1 MTILIAGGGI
11 GGLTLALML
20 HQKGVPCQV
29 LEAAPAPKPLGVGIN
44 ALPHS
49 IRELAAL
56 DLLPRLDAI
65 GIRTRQLTYANHRG
79 QPIWSEP
86 RGLYAGHDVPQFSIH
101 RGRLH
106 AMLWQVATERL
117 GPTAIQADRRLT
129 GYTQTE
135 HGVEATFQTAAGTRT
150 TLQADALIGADGI
163 HSTLRAAL
171 HPDDPGIRWNGIQ
184 MWRGAVDWP
193 AFDTGDSMVIAGD
206 AIAKLVLY
214 PIGPGATESTR
225 LTNWVIYA
233 KIADAGTP
241 PPARE
246 NWSRP
251 GHYAAFRHLAERLHL
266 PFIDVANLIQSTP
279 EIFEYPMC
287 DRDPLPWWTQSRVTL
302 LGDAAHPMYP
312 VGSNGASQAILDARC
327 LTDLLATHP
336 VPDALA
342 AYQADRLPATAA
354 IVASNRV
361 GGPERVID
369 LIAHRAPDGF
379 TSIEDVATQEERAA
393 IVRGYAQLAGF
404 SVPPP
409 VAGSDSDAAI

>member
-20 HQKGVPCQV
+20 HQKPIPCRV
-29 LEAAPAPKPLGVGIN
+29 LEAAAAIKPLGVGIN

-49 IRELAAL
+49 IRELTGL
-56 DLLPRLDAI
+56 GLLPRLDAI
-65 GIRTRQLTYANHRG
+65 GIRTRRLTYATQLG
-79 QPIWSEP
+79 QPIWVEP
-86 RGLYAGHDVPQFSIH
+86 RGLHAGHDVPQFSLH

-106 AMLWQVATERL
+106 EMLWQVATERL
-117 GPTAIQADRRLT
+117 GPEAIQADRRLM
-129 GYTQTE
+129 GYTQT
-135 HGVEATFQTAAGTRT
+135 GSGIEATFRNFIGEQV

-163 HSTLRAAL
+163 HSTLRTAL
-171 HPDDPGIRWNGIQ
+171 HPNDPGIRWNGIQ
-184 MWRGAVDWP
+184 MWRGAVNWP
-193 AFDTGDSMVIAGD
+193 VFDDGDSMVIAGD

-214 PIGPGATESTR
+214 PIAPGTTTSTR

-233 KIADAGTP
+233 RIADAGTP

-246 NWSRP
+246 NWSRL
-251 GHYAAFRHLAERLHL
+251 GQYSDFCHLAERLHL
-266 PFIDVANLIQSTP
+266 PFIDTTRLIQCTP

-312 VGSNGASQAILDARC
+312 GGSNGAPQAILDARC
-327 LTDLLATHP
+327 RPELLAPNP

-342 AYQADRLPATAA
+342 AYESAPLPATAA

-369 LIAHRAPDGF
+369 LIASRAPDGF
-379 TSIEDVATQEERAA
+379 SRIDDVATEEERAA

-404 SVPPP
+404 SVQRPP
-409 VAGSDSDAAI
+409 

>member
-1 MTILIAGGGI
+1 MEILIAGGGI

-20 HQKGVPCQV
+20 HQRGIDCQV
-29 LEAAPAPKPLGVGIN
+29 LEAAAEVKPLGVGIN

-65 GIRTRQLTYANHRG
+65 GIRTRQLTYANHLG

-86 RGLYAGHDVPQFSIH
+86 RGLHAGHEVPQFSVH
-101 RGRLH
+101 RGRLRT
-106 AMLWQVATERL
+106 MLWQAATERL
-117 GPTAIQADRRLT
+117 GASKIRAGRRLT
-129 GYTQTE
+129 GYTQTAG
-135 HGVEATFQTAAGTRT
+135 HVEATFQDAAGKPE
-150 TLQADALIGADGI
+150 TLTGDALIGADGI
-163 HSTLRAAL
+163 HSTLRAIL

-193 AFDTGDSMVIAGD
+193 AFDGGDSMVIAGD
-206 AIAKLVLY
+206 AVAKLVLY
-214 PIGPGATESTR
+214 PIGPGETPATR

-233 KIADAGTP
+233 RVAEPGVAP
-241 PPARE
+241 PGRE
-246 NWSRP
+246 NWSRL
-251 GHYAAFRHLAERLHL
+251 GRYDAFRHLAERLQL
-266 PFIDVANLIQSTP
+266 PFIDVGQLIQSTA

-287 DRDPLPWWTQSRVTL
+287 DRDPLPWWTRGRVSL

-327 LTDLLATHP
+327 LCDLLASLP

-354 IVASNRV
+354 VVRSNRV
-361 GGPERVID
+361 GGPERVVD
-369 LIAHRAPDGF
+369 LVAGRAPQGF
-379 TSIEDVATQEERAA
+379 SRIEDVATEAELAG

-404 SVPPP
+404 SVPR
-409 VAGSDSDAAI
+409 